1 MNKED
6 RSILRHAVSIR
17 IMEEFFKETI
27 IPKFYRGA
35 KLVHLELKDQ
45 SPYKFKKSVRYT
57 LTLQYSD
64 GKTEKRII
72 RANVPSAHQAW
83 EIKNSDQAM
92 KAIYGRGFDQG
103 KYQITRP
110 LGHYPKWRMLVY
122 EEYPGTIFTELI
134 LTGKRGLEK
143 QALLASD
150 WVAKFH
156 NLNIKAGRT
165 KTLKRV
171 RDEIGYFINDYKK
184 FSPELEAEG
193 KLILETFFKRYK
205 KYYRPERH
213 CLIHGDL
220 NSNNIVFN
228 GEDVGVIDFGNAWK
242 FDPLCDV
249 ANYFVQMELLGW
261 QKKASLKTIHK
272 LHSVFLKNY
281 LKKTNQNTK
290 AAIEQIDL
298 WKVWWVMQ
306 ITAFCVS
313 ILVDTKRNREAV
325 QRTIIDHTFPEAKRL
340 LKI

>member
-1 MNKED
+1 MKKAD

-17 IMEEFFKETI
+17 IMEKFFKETI

-35 KLVHLELKDQ
+35 KLVGFELKDQ

-57 LTLQYSD
+57 LKLEYPN
-64 GKTEKRII
+64 GRMEKRII

-92 KAIYGRGFDQG
+92 QAIYSRGFDSG

-110 LGHYPKWRMLVY
+110 LGNYPKWRMLVY
-122 EEYPGTIFTELI
+122 EEYPGKIFTDLI
-134 LTGKRGLEK
+134 LDGKPGLEK
-143 QALLASD
+143 QALLASN

-156 NLNIKAGRT
+156 NLKIKAGRT

-171 RDEIGYFINDYKK
+171 QEEVGYFVTDYKK

-193 KLILETFFKRYK
+193 KLILETFLKRYK
-205 KYYRPERH
+205 KYYRPDRH

-228 GEDVGVIDFGNAWK
+228 GDNVGVIDFGNAWE
-242 FDPLCDV
+242 FDPFCDI

-261 QKKASLKTIHK
+261 QKRASLKTIHK
-272 LHSVFLKNY
+272 LHDIFLKNY

-290 AAIEQIDL
+290 AAKEQIDL

-313 ILVDTKRNREAV
+313 ILVDTKKNRAAV

-340 LKI
+340 LNL